1 VALSAVVSG
10 VVARKAESTRCAFP
24 ADGVRRGVRVLLL
37 DDEEIVHLGFRL
49 LLDNEPWAERCLT
62 ATDADGALEL
72 ARRFEPDVALI
83 DTGALD
89 REPAV
94 MCRALTRA
102 SSRTRV
108 LLLTHAEA
116 MAPSTVRAA
125 GALGFVSRGW
135 SASELLQAIH
145 LASLGLSIE
154 PHRER
159 GAAALSARQHE
170 ILQLIAE
177 GATNEEIALRLYL
190 SRHTVK
196 QHTSALYRKLGARNR
211 THAVQAARCRG
222 LISV

>member
-1 VALSAVVSG
+1 MALSAVVSG
-10 VVARKAESTRCAFP
+10 VAREDDMARRACHAQ
-24 ADGVRRGVRVLLL
+24 GVRRGVRVLLL

-49 LLDNEPWAERCLT
+49 LLDNESWAERCLT
-62 ATDADGALEL
+62 ATDADSALEL

-94 MCRALTRA
+94 LCRALTRV
-102 SSRTRV
+102 SRRTHV

-116 MAPSTVRAA
+116 IPPSTVRAA

-135 SASELLQAIH
+135 SASDLLRAIH
-145 LASLGLSIE
+145 MASLGLSSE

-159 GAAALSARQHE
+159 GTTELSARQQE

-222 LISV
+222 LIAV

>member
-1 VALSAVVSG
+1 MALSAVVAG
-10 VVARKAESTRCAFP
+10 VAGEEDRVRRACHAEGA
-24 ADGVRRGVRVLLL
+24 RRGVRVLIL

-49 LLDNEPWAERCLT
+49 LLENEPWADGCLT
-62 ATDADGALEL
+62 ATDADSALEL

-89 REPAV
+89 REAAV
-94 MCRALTRA
+94 LCRGLTRV
-102 SSRTRV
+102 SGRTHV

-116 MAPSTVRAA
+116 IPPSTVRAA

-135 SASELLQAIH
+135 SASVLLQAIRM
-145 LASLGLSIE
+145 ASHGLSIE

-159 GAAALSARQHE
+159 DAAALSARQQE

-222 LISV
+222 LIAS

>member
-10 VVARKAESTRCAFP
+10 VAREAESRRCALP

-49 LLDNEPWAERCLT
+49 LLDNEPWAERCLA

-94 MCRALTRA
+94 LCRALTRA
-102 SSRTRV
+102 SARTRT

-116 MAPSTVRAA
+116 IPPSTVRAA

-135 SASELLQAIH
+135 SASDLLQAIH
-145 LASLGLSIE
+145 KASLGLSIE
-154 PHRER
+154 PRRER
-159 GAAALSARQHE
+159 GAAALSARQQE

-190 SRHTVK
+190 SPHTVK